1 MLGRVPC
8 LLFKKMSKLSA
19 SISASLD
26 RFGRLAAVSAFSAA
40 AMCLTSTAAFAQ
52 PAPAPAA
59 SAEAKQAQKA
69 QAARERESLHKS
81 WEAER
86 KEIQGK
92 REVIEQQ
99 RLSAEKL
106 CYQKFAV
113 EGCLAEARTE
123 AREKDAPLRAR
134 ELEINAVERKEKA
147 AERLK
152 AIEEKKA
159 ENAAVPMKAQQR
171 EKGPGKAS
179 GPRGPGAKPD
189 VDEAAAHAQRQSE
202 AQQRAAKQSDY
213 VRRHEQNRAHADEG
227 RAEREAKA
235 RADFEAKQKQAAA
248 HKANA
253 LKKAQE
259 AGQKKAAPLPPP
271 AP

>member
-1 MLGRVPC
+1 
-8 LLFKKMSKLSA
+8 MSKLSA
-19 SISASLD
+19 SISVSPD
-26 RFGRLAAVSAFSAA
+26 RISRLAAVSAFSAL
-40 AMCLTSTAAFAQ
+40 AMWLTGTAALAQ
-52 PAPAPAA
+52 PAPTPAIG
-59 SAEAKQAQKA
+59 AEAKQTQKV
-69 QAARERESLHKS
+69 QAAKERERLHKS

-92 REVIEQQ
+92 REVIERQ
-99 RLSAEKL
+99 RVDAEKL

-171 EKGPGKAS
+171 EKESTKAS
-179 GPRGPGAKPD
+179 GPKGPGAKPG
-189 VDEAAAHAQRQSE
+189 VDEEAAHAQRQSE
-202 AQQRAAKQSDY
+202 AQQRATRQSDY

-227 RAEREAKA
+227 RSEREAKA
-235 RADFEAKQKQAAA
+235 RAEFEAKQKEAAA
-248 HKANA
+248 HKASV

-259 AGQKKAAPLPPP
+259 GEQKKAAPLPPP